1 MKYLE
6 VTFTLSPCNDDICDV
21 LSALLAQE
29 AGFDTFTPVQGGL
42 LGYVRPEQ
50 FNPSA
55 LEALVA
61 EFPWPGIDIAYT
73 VAEADDRNW
82 NEEWENTGFRPL
94 RIGDALYVYD
104 PRHDE
109 PSDEVELNI
118 RICPRQA
125 FGTGSHQ
132 TTALILGY
140 LLSAP
145 LQGTRVVDAGC
156 GTGILGILAAK
167 RGAAEV
173 LAYDIDEWSVRNT
186 QDNLQLN
193 EVLQVEVKEG
203 DAGVLSEA
211 APADW
216 VIANINRNILLHDMP
231 AFVAALKPEGHLLL
245 SGFYTA
251 DIPLLEAEA
260 ARHGL
265 HTVHTESRDD
275 WALLVLTR

>member
-6 VTFTLSPCNDDICDV
+6 VTFTISPCCDDVCDV

-29 AGFDTFTPVQGGL
+29 ADFDTFTPVEGGL
-42 LGYVRPEQ
+42 VGYVRPEL
-50 FNPSA
+50 FEPTA
-55 LEALVA
+55 LEGVVA
-61 EFPWPGIDIAYT
+61 DFPWPDIEIAYT

-94 RIGDALYVYD
+94 RIGDELYVYD

-109 PSDEVELNI
+109 PADEVALNI

-140 LLSAP
+140 LLTAP

-173 LAYDIDEWSVRNT
+173 FAYDIDEWSVRNT
-186 QDNLQLN
+186 VDNMEMN
-193 EVLQVEVKEG
+193 DVDNAQVEEG
-203 DAGVLSEA
+203 DAGVLA
-211 APADW
+211 DVAPADW

-231 AFVAALKPEGHLLL
+231 AFVRALKSEGRLLL

-275 WALLVLTR
+275 WALLILVR